1 MCSAFVTGDA
11 KFAGIFLVQKFDS
24 AFYSLS
30 VGIISLAAINYA
42 AYTFFCVY
50 GSITFIDECRKEAWI
65 AGAAVAMGWT
75 WVEKPTVRRARSVS
89 TSQLVPGYLSKSA

>member
-1 MCSAFVTGDA
+1 MHLKVSFISIVPPKMCSAFVTGDA

-50 GSITFIDECRKEAWI
+50 GSITFIDECRKEAW
-65 AGAAVAMGWT
+65 
-75 WVEKPTVRRARSVS
+75 
-89 TSQLVPGYLSKSA
+89 